1 MILDYSLFQ
10 ITSRMIWLECIVFK
24 TVLTINAACR
34 LIICQ
39 LEMPQ
44 KMTISDKSVSSVFIG
59 NISPLLLRTDEKRFW
74 THTLPISLLLLRLG
88 EKRFWTHTLPISPLL
103 LRMGEKRKERT
114 YILPMSIFELTET
127 LGHPLLC

>member
-59 NISPLLLRTDEKRFW
+59 NNQRAESTHIKPVIIHKTWHRLLQITKLPEH
-74 THTLPISLLLLRLG
+74 THKCYSWGRHFYREQSSVNT
-88 EKRFWTHTLPISPLL
+88 T
-103 LRMGEKRKERT
+103 MYN
-114 YILPMSIFELTET
+114 YIRNNGFLFQVSQ
-127 LGHPLLC
+127 